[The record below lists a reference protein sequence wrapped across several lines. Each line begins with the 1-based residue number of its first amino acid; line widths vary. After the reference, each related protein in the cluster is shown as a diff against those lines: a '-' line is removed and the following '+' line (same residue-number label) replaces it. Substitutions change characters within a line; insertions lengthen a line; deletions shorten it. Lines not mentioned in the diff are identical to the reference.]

1 MATVT
6 LGDGARLVYDDYDF
20 SDPWTESEAVILIH
34 GFSKN
39 RLFWYPWIS
48 DLARRYRV
56 IRLDQRGHG
65 ESSLPAPGFKMSTA
79 PFAADL
85 DEFLGGLGLE
95 SAHFVMAEFSTAV
108 AVEFAINYP
117 DRLRSLTLLGLGV
130 NYQAWPVDHDA
141 WARQLETEGPEAWAR
156 ETNSLRLPPG
166 ADPALKSWYVQQ
178 QGRMPGWLMAAV
190 MRYVKTVDLTDELPL
205 VRCPTLVVSGDAARQ
220 QPIEVTEQAVSRMP
234 DGRLVVVHDSPFN
247 VMSARPQEC
256 VAATLAF
263 LEQHTRTPAVP
274 TLT

>member
-6 LGDGARLVYDDYDF
+6 LGDGARLVYDGYDF
-20 SDPWTESEAVILIH
+20 SDPWKESEPVILVH

-39 RLFWYPWIS
+39 RLFWYPWIP

-56 IRLDQRGHG
+56 ICLDQRGHG
-65 ESSLPAPGFKMSTA
+65 DSSLPPQDFKMSTA

-85 DEFLGGLGLE
+85 DEFLGRLGLE

-108 AVEFAINYP
+108 GVEFAITYP
-117 DRLRSLTLLGLGV
+117 DRLRTLTLLGLGV
-130 NYQAWPVDHDA
+130 DYRVWPVDHDA
-141 WARQLETEGPEAWAR
+141 WARQMETEGPEAWAR
-156 ETNSLRLPPG
+156 QTNSLRLPAD

-190 MRYVKTVDLTDELPL
+190 MRYAKTVDLTDRLPL
-205 VRCPTLVVSGDAARQ
+205 VQCPVLVVSGDAARQ
-220 QPIEVTEQAVSRMP
+220 QPIEVTQQAVSHLP
-234 DGRLVVVHDSPFN
+234 NGRLVVLHDAPFN

-274 TLT
+274 TVS